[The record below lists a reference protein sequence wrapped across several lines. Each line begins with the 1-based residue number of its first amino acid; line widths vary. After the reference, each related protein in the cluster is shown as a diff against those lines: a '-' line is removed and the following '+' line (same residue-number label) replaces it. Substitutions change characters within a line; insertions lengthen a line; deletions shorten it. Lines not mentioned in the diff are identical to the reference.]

1 MTQIF
6 IGVDALDGE
15 QVIALAHGDHYH
27 VASNDD
33 GDSREQIKAWF
44 EENLTEDKVNFYVHA
59 WPVREQSE
67 VTDLDLIYDDGI

>member
-6 IGVDALDGE
+6 IGIDKLAGE
-15 QVIALAHGDHYH
+15 QVIALAHDDHFH

-33 GDSREQIKAWF
+33 GDSREQVKAWF
-44 EENLTEDKVNFYVHA
+44 EENLTEDKVKFFEAV
-59 WPVREQSE
+59 WPKRSQDE

>member
-6 IGVDALDGE
+6 LGIDKFDGE

-33 GDSREQIKAWF
+33 GDSREEIKRYF
-44 EENLTEDKVNFYVHA
+44 EEELAQDKLELYLNA
-59 WPVREQSE
+59 WPVRGQDE
-67 VTDLDLIYDDGI
+67 VTDLELIYDDGI